1 MMDNSFKLHNQ
12 LRGIVKEEIKSILDE
27 KESLF
32 NIDVKLSENIYNLLS
47 NKLGESFT
55 NEFPRVT
62 DFFFFLN
69 KNLK

>member
-32 NIDVKLSENIYNLLS
+32 NIDVKLSESIYNLLS
-47 NKLGESFT
+47 NKLGKSFT